1 MCNSGAVPTLVIL
14 LANLA
19 CVKTALVV
27 YCKVWMP
34 VSHALLTAI
43 ARPYRRSDMPPVAQT
58 SPEQQEPETKRRRG
72 CLALALVAF
81 ALLLLVGT
89 GVFSVWM
96 VERTILTPYE
106 SCIYPNVY
114 VRGEDLG
121 GFTVE
126 EASRHLDEVF
136 ANQTAGDL
144 ILSDGEQAWRVP
156 WSEAGMHLDA
166 RATAEQAFA
175 AGREGEG
182 TDSIPGMT
190 LISLWL
196 GERGWGA
203 RRDVSPVFT
212 IDAQATRRALEK
224 IAPELYVPPTDATL
238 RLDGDQVT
246 TTASRPGRALAI
258 NATAEKI
265 IDTVTHLGPDYPF
278 APTYRSVAPR
288 IVEVEATKAEAEN
301 LLSREIQVTAQGRHE
316 GETFTWNWTLGRD
329 TVASWLRI
337 EKTEDGYAVQV
348 DRTAME
354 ETVAN
359 LAGELE
365 ADDWG
370 FPTEEAIEEVTEAFD
385 AGGGDVA
392 LALTPPPRIYVVQSG
407 DRLTTIAAQFGIP
420 PGLIAEVNPGIDLNQ
435 LHVGQELII
444 PPQEVLTPYEMVPSK
459 RIVIS
464 IAEQRLRVFE
474 EGQLLHDWPCST
486 GKKDS
491 PTYRGDFQVLRKE
504 ELAYA
509 SQWDL
514 QMPHFL
520 GVYRA
525 GGDTINGIHALP
537 ILASGQRLWAGHL
550 GSRASFGCIILGI
563 EEAETLFNWAELGVP
578 VTIE

>member
-1 MCNSGAVPTLVIL
+1 MPT
-14 LANLA
+14 
-19 CVKTALVV
+19 
-27 YCKVWMP
+27 
-34 VSHALLTAI
+34 
-43 ARPYRRSDMPPVAQT
+43 
-58 SPEQQEPETKRRRG
+58 
-72 CLALALVAF
+72 ALVAF
-81 ALLLLVGT
+81 LLLLLVG
-89 GVFSVWM
+89 VAIFSTWM
-96 VERTILTPYE
+96 VEQMILRPYE

-121 GFTVE
+121 GFTIE
-126 EASRHLDEVF
+126 EASHHLERVF
-136 ANQTAGDL
+136 AHLSTGDL

-238 RLDGDQVT
+238 RLDGDQVKT
-246 TTASRPGRALAI
+246 TLSRPGRALAI
-258 NATAEKI
+258 DPMVEKI
-265 IDTVTHLGPDYPF
+265 INTVTYLGPDYPF
-278 APTYRSVAPR
+278 APTYRSVPPR
-288 IVEVEATKAEAEN
+288 IVDVDATKAEAEN
-301 LLSREIQVTAQGRHE
+301 LLSRQIHITAQGRHE

-329 TVASWLRI
+329 TVTSWLRI
-337 EKTEDGYAVQV
+337 EKTEEGYAVQV
-348 DRTAME
+348 DKTAME
-354 ETVAN
+354 ETVAS
-359 LAGELE
+359 LAAELE

-370 FPTEEAIEEVTEAFD
+370 FPTEETSQEVIEAFE
-385 AGGGDVA
+385 AGGGDVTVE
-392 LALTPPPRIYVVQSG
+392 LTPPPRIYVVQSG
-407 DRLTTIAAQFGIP
+407 DRLTTIAAQFGMP
-420 PGLIAEVNPGIDLNQ
+420 PGLIAEVNRGIDLNQ
-435 LHVGQELII
+435 LHIGQELII
-444 PPQEVLTPYEMVPSK
+444 PPQEVLTPYEAVPGK
-459 RIVIS
+459 RISIS
-464 IAEQRLRVFE
+464 VAEQRLRVYDD
-474 EGQLLHDWPCST
+474 GQLLHDWPCST
-486 GKKDS
+486 GKTES
-491 PTYRGDFQVLRKE
+491 PTYLGHFQVLSKE
-504 ELAYA
+504 EMAYA

-514 QMPHFL
+514 RMPHFL

-537 ILASGQRLWAGHL
+537 ILANGHRLWAGHL
-550 GSRASFGCIILGI
+550 GSRASFGCIVLGV